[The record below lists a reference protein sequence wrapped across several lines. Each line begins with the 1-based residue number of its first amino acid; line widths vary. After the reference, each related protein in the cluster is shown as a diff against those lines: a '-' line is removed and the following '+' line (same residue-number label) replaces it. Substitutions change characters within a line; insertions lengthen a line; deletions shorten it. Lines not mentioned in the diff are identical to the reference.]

1 MRAIR
6 DIMVSV
12 IPHGIRTNKHLSF
25 ETQKAA
31 LEKIAK
37 EKGISV
43 AELVRRIIDKELD
56 RGKKQKKG
64 ESLVAVA
71 GAGCGRTQ
79 LLRERR
85 VVLCDGYTC
94 GFGGHCAK
102 NPRFVLPAVP
112 DRCVRHIVPNAA
124 GAFSGYNTR
133 FANPEEIEAIA
144 RARDVLI
151 RPQTKSR

>member
-1 MRAIR
+1 M
-6 DIMVSV
+6 
-12 IPHGIRTNKHLSF
+12 RTNIYLSKPK
-25 ETQKAA
+25 TA

-43 AELVRRIIDKELD
+43 AELVRRIIDLD
-56 RGKKQKKG
+56 LTVSKNKKD
-64 ESLVAVA
+64 EPLIAVA
-71 GAGCGRTQ
+71 CAGCGRTQ

-85 VVLCDGYTC
+85 VVLCEAYTC

-112 DRCVRHIVPNAA
+112 DGCVRHVVPNAA

-133 FANPEEIEAIA
+133 FANAEEIEAIA

-151 RPQTKSR
+151 RGQAQSQCR